1 MTLSADLPQK
11 HSFEHRFFGWR
22 PTTTLSWMVAAF
34 IIAAALA
41 TAVLMVFG
49 VGERGTA
56 IALRATARW
65 SFLLF
70 WPAYTGSALARLFG
84 DRFAR
89 IARRARDFGLAF
101 AAAQLVHVGLVVW
114 IVYQAPASNG
124 MAFFWVGIV
133 CTYLLALLSL
143 QQLQATLGPRL
154 WRTLRT
160 AAMEYIAL
168 VFAADFILLPLQA
181 NGHGKSVLSYLPFA
195 LLLIG
200 GTALRVAVNVP
211 RQFTR

>member
-1 MTLSADLPQK
+1 
-11 HSFEHRFFGWR
+11 
-22 PTTTLSWMVAAF
+22 MVAAF
-34 IIAAALA
+34 FIAAALA

-70 WPAYTGSALARLFG
+70 WPAYAGSALARLFG
-84 DRFAR
+84 DHFTR
-89 IARRARDFGLAF
+89 IARRGRDFGLAF

-114 IVYQAPASNG
+114 LFYQAPGSNGG
-124 MAFFWVGIV
+124 MAFFWVGIF

-143 QQLQATLGPRL
+143 QQLQATLEPRL

-160 AAMEYIAL
+160 AAMEYIAI

-181 NGHGKSVLSYLPFA
+181 NGHGKSFLSYLPFA

-200 GTALRVAVNVP
+200 GMGLRVAASVP
-211 RQFTR
+211 RQFT